1 MEVEKYLS
9 RVPDSKAFMTVE
21 EMEASTDALVAAHPD
36 AVKVET
42 VGHSQEGRPIRCL
55 TIGSGPKQALIFG
68 CPHPNEP
75 IGAMMLETLTKLLAE
90 DAELRA
96 ELPYTFS
103 IIKCVD
109 PDGLT
114 RNQGW
119 LKGPFT
125 LYNYARDFYRP
136 ASAQQVEWSFP
147 LDYKTLHFH
156 EPLPETQALM
166 KIIETRK
173 PEYLFSLHNSAF
185 GGAYWYMNKPIPE
198 LLKILPQAALKQ
210 DIPLSLGEP
219 EMACC
224 RVFDKAIFEFP
235 TMPLMYS
242 FYEEMIHGDPA
253 AMITGGS
260 CSVDFANEDGRQCFG
275 IVCEMPYFLSKAC
288 MDESPAEGTRCDA
301 VLKCYDLID
310 AHTAFMKPLV
320 EELIPYLAENNAY
333 ALALKERMSMSEG
346 NSEANRN
353 FARTNPEYQ
362 QTVTKAQLFDN
373 LIAMP
378 FYTLLGVGMV
388 KKAAEN
394 AAKDR
399 PADAEKLL
407 GIAAKADAYL
417 KEQCEKI
424 EAQADFEPAQIRRLV
439 SVQLASAL
447 LSLSCMK

>member
-1 MEVEKYLS
+1 MEIEKYLS

-173 PEYLFSLHNSAF
+173 PE
-185 GGAYWYMNKPIPE
+185 
-198 LLKILPQAALKQ
+198 
-210 DIPLSLGEP
+210 
-219 EMACC
+219 
-224 RVFDKAIFEFP
+224 
-235 TMPLMYS
+235 
-242 FYEEMIHGDPA
+242 
-253 AMITGGS
+253 
-260 CSVDFANEDGRQCFG
+260 
-275 IVCEMPYFLSKAC
+275 
-288 MDESPAEGTRCDA
+288 
-301 VLKCYDLID
+301 
-310 AHTAFMKPLV
+310 
-320 EELIPYLAENNAY
+320 
-333 ALALKERMSMSEG
+333 
-346 NSEANRN
+346 
-353 FARTNPEYQ
+353 
-362 QTVTKAQLFDN
+362 
-373 LIAMP
+373 
-378 FYTLLGVGMV
+378 
-388 KKAAEN
+388 
-394 AAKDR
+394 
-399 PADAEKLL
+399 
-407 GIAAKADAYL
+407 
-417 KEQCEKI
+417 
-424 EAQADFEPAQIRRLV
+424 
-439 SVQLASAL
+439 
-447 LSLSCMK
+447 